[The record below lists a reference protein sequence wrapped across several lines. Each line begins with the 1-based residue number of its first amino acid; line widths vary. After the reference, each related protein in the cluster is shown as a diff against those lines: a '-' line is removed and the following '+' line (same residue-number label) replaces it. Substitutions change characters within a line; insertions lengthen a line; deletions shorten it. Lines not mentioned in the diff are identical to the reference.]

1 MTDYSHPKYKDLY
14 AHIVEY
20 HNFRYGKFSE
30 IPYPNSE
37 DIVRLQ
43 SKQSRGNRSG

>member
-1 MTDYSHPKYKDLY
+1 MQTMTDYSHPKYKDLY

-30 IPYPNSE
+30 IPYPNYRQIKK
-37 DIVRLQ
+37 D
-43 SKQSRGNRSG
+43 K